1 MTQDF
6 IVTDQASVWLF
17 EPLSEA
23 AQRFVRENVYFDEW
37 LWEGQRYAVD
47 FRSAGALA
55 EDLLDEG
62 FKVVTKH

>member
-23 AQRFVRENVYFDEW
+23 AQRYVRENMSFDEW
-37 LWEGQRYAVD
+37 LWEGQCFVVD
-47 FRSAGALA
+47 FRNAGGLT

-62 FKVVTKH
+62 FQVATKH